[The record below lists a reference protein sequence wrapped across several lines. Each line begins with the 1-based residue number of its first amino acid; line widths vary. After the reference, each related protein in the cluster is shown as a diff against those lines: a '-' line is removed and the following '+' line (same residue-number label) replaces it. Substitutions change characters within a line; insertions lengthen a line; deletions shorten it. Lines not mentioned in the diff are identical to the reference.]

1 MIIELA
7 YANVNLPIA
16 AICALVMRASVA
28 SWSIPP
34 VVKLAALPLAPLAF
48 FLDRR
53 MFLRG
58 AAVAL
63 GAVAASIVVAP
74 AQWSAYLDFLS
85 TAREPEWWTNLSHGI
100 AFAPRLLVAVGLGV
114 AAIRWRRVAPL
125 AVLISL
131 PIVWLSALS
140 ILVATVVPIRGS
152 APVTGEVPAAGG
164 CRRRGH
170 SRPGGYIGPG
180 RTAPVDARHAR
191 PRLALRAGRLAL
203 FALAVL
209 GALAGGYVLWRHLM
223 TDPIADVRAYYDA
236 ATRLNPGQT
245 CTPPTPTRSHGL
257 LPYPPLLAILLRPVA
272 RLPFTRSRG
281 GRRGPRGLL
290 RLLRRL
296 GGDGGPGS
304 PWACWGSR
312 SAGRWHRPGPGPHDV
327 LMAIGQPWSVAF
339 AGKLKL
345 FPMLIAIWWLG
356 RRDYQAVGAM
366 IGWTL
371 ILGLA
376 QFVLAPAG
384 IEGVLF
390 GSGARPGGRGP
401 EHQPV
406 CDLAVSLGHPR
417 GRRGDRRR
425 PPGADQM
432 GLAGRGRALDP
443 RLAAPARVHADEP
456 ACRGARAGPA
466 RG

>member
-1 MIIELA
+1 MLSPTCARAVRSWTNLLYGQDAGTASAYLYSPLFAQVVTPLAVLPQVAFVWAWRALEVACLRVAIGSWTRAGLSILVFPPVIIELA

-152 APVTGEVPAAGG
+152 APVTGEVPAA
-164 CRRRGH
+164 
-170 SRPGGYIGPG
+170 
-180 RTAPVDARHAR
+180 
-191 PRLALRAGRLAL
+191 
-203 FALAVL
+203 
-209 GALAGGYVLWRHLM
+209 
-223 TDPIADVRAYYDA
+223 
-236 ATRLNPGQT
+236 
-245 CTPPTPTRSHGL
+245 
-257 LPYPPLLAILLRPVA
+257 
-272 RLPFTRSRG
+272 
-281 GRRGPRGLL
+281 
-290 RLLRRL
+290 
-296 GGDGGPGS
+296 
-304 PWACWGSR
+304 
-312 SAGRWHRPGPGPHDV
+312 
-327 LMAIGQPWSVAF
+327 
-339 AGKLKL
+339 
-345 FPMLIAIWWLG
+345 
-356 RRDYQAVGAM
+356 
-366 IGWTL
+366 
-371 ILGLA
+371 
-376 QFVLAPAG
+376 
-384 IEGVLF
+384 
-390 GSGARPGGRGP
+390 
-401 EHQPV
+401 
-406 CDLAVSLGHPR
+406 
-417 GRRGDRRR
+417 
-425 PPGADQM
+425 
-432 GLAGRGRALDP
+432 
-443 RLAAPARVHADEP
+443 
-456 ACRGARAGPA
+456 
-466 RG
+466 